1 MRLHAP
7 AALRLIERRPD
18 PQKRP
23 DNMQSKQA
31 HPARRMNSVGM
42 GMVALFGNQIR
53 DVMYRDDSIKI
64 TRKTKISTPNAK

>member
-1 MRLHAP
+1 
-7 AALRLIERRPD
+7 
-18 PQKRP
+18 
-23 DNMQSKQA
+23 
-31 HPARRMNSVGM
+31 MNSVGM